1 MGNICVFG
9 ASSGNI
15 PQSYKEAACEVG
27 ALLAENGWGMV
38 FGGGAVG
45 LMGAAAEGAYAG
57 GGRIIGVIPVSYT
70 HLGAAARLTRAGRIT
85 L

>member
-38 FGGGAVG
+38 FGGGAWV
-45 LMGAAAEGAYAG
+45 LWAL
-57 GGRIIGVIPVSYT
+57 RPR
-70 HLGAAARLTRAGRIT
+70 ARMREEAV
-85 L
+85 